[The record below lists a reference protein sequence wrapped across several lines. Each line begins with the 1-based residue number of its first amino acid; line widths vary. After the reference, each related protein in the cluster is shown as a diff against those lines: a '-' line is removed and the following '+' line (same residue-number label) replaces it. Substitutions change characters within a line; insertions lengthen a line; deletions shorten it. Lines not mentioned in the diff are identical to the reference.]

1 MPAIF
6 ISHSSLDPKE
16 ADDIKSS
23 LARLGFERIFLDFD
37 KATGIDAG
45 ENWEKRL
52 YEELSRCHAVILVL
66 TPNWMASKWCFA
78 ELTQARALGKV
89 ILPII
94 CKPLGERFVL
104 PDIQA
109 VDLVDWS
116 KGGPERL
123 EQRLRAITNELARGF
138 PLDPNR
144 PPYPGINA
152 FEREDAAIYFGRDD
166 ETRAVIERLD
176 ARRTQ
181 GGARMLVIIGA
192 SGAGKSSLLKAGV
205 APQLARR
212 RGDWI
217 VLPTIRPEQS
227 PLEAFAKAIVQ
238 HLGKPDAWRDWL
250 ERLRSA
256 SAMDDIAEL
265 LKDVRVGEAR
275 GATALLP
282 IDQFEEL
289 FTVSSPDE
297 RARFLSVLAGA
308 LDPLRR
314 LPFMV
319 LATARSDVLEGLI
332 EVGNLAHVHETFPL
346 APMALD
352 RVPRLVE
359 GPAAVAGIAVEKGLA
374 DRIARDV
381 ESSEALPLLA
391 QALALLQRSGSSEKR
406 LTIAEYV
413 ALGDAE
419 RGLNPISNS
428 VRLAADRALAGLRP
442 ASTETELA
450 ALRDSFVPHLVR
462 VRLDDSMR
470 VRQPARVADLPPAAR
485 RLIEALVAARLL
497 TTRDG
502 GIEVAHEALFKA
514 WPRLDQWL
522 TDENDFLTDLE
533 RIRAAHDVWS
543 QATAEQKSGA
553 LLHGL
558 QLSRARQ
565 WLTDHPRRFAG
576 HDMEALRA
584 FISASAQAKEAEL
597 RSEEQ
602 RLARERRNLRRA
614 RWALAAFFLAVT
626 AALGGTLWQ
635 VYQTSKREAAVFAS
649 QAEIAYRA
657 RYCDRALRM
666 GVAGLPPPRG
676 GSILHFVSRELE
688 DALSRHASARDCG
701 FRIALKGHEDAVSS
715 AAFSPDGSRVVTA
728 SPDKT
733 ARLWDGKTGALVA
746 TLAGHEGDVQS
757 AAFSPDG
764 SRVVTASLDKT
775 ARLWDGKTGEP
786 LATLAG
792 HEDRVWSAAFSPDG
806 SRVVTASCGQDRA
819 AVGRQ
824 DRQAARRPLAGHEG
838 VVWSAAFSPDG
849 SRVVTAVQDKT
860 ARLWDADTGE
870 PLANRSRATRHV
882 SERGVQPGRRAR
894 RHRLSCDKTARLWD
908 AATGEPLGDR
918 SRAHE
923 GDVMSAA
930 FSPDGRRVVTAC
942 EDKTARVWDADT
954 GKPLATAHGA
964 SRVTCT

>member
-1 MPAIF
+1 
-6 ISHSSLDPKE
+6 
-16 ADDIKSS
+16 
-23 LARLGFERIFLDFD
+23 
-37 KATGIDAG
+37 
-45 ENWEKRL
+45 
-52 YEELSRCHAVILVL
+52 
-66 TPNWMASKWCFA
+66 
-78 ELTQARALGKV
+78 
-89 ILPII
+89 
-94 CKPLGERFVL
+94 
-104 PDIQA
+104 
-109 VDLVDWS
+109 
-116 KGGPERL
+116 
-123 EQRLRAITNELARGF
+123 
-138 PLDPNR
+138 
-144 PPYPGINA
+144 
-152 FEREDAAIYFGRDD
+152 
-166 ETRAVIERLD
+166 
-176 ARRTQ
+176 
-181 GGARMLVIIGA
+181 MLVIIGA

-553 LLHGL
+553 LLH
-558 QLSRARQ
+558 
-565 WLTDHPRRFAG
+565 
-576 HDMEALRA
+576 
-584 FISASAQAKEAEL
+584 AS
-597 RSEEQ
+597 SYP
-602 RLARERRNLRRA
+602 
-614 RWALAAFFLAVT
+614 V
-626 AALGGTLWQ
+626 
-635 VYQTSKREAAVFAS
+635 
-649 QAEIAYRA
+649 
-657 RYCDRALRM
+657 
-666 GVAGLPPPRG
+666 
-676 GSILHFVSRELE
+676 
-688 DALSRHASARDCG
+688 
-701 FRIALKGHEDAVSS
+701 
-715 AAFSPDGSRVVTA
+715 RVN
-728 SPDKT
+728 
-733 ARLWDGKTGALVA
+733 G
-746 TLAGHEGDVQS
+746 
-757 AAFSPDG
+757 
-764 SRVVTASLDKT
+764 
-775 ARLWDGKTGEP
+775 
-786 LATLAG
+786 
-792 HEDRVWSAAFSPDG
+792 
-806 SRVVTASCGQDRA
+806 
-819 AVGRQ
+819 
-824 DRQAARRPLAGHEG
+824 
-838 VVWSAAFSPDG
+838 
-849 SRVVTAVQDKT
+849 
-860 ARLWDADTGE
+860 
-870 PLANRSRATRHV
+870 
-882 SERGVQPGRRAR
+882 
-894 RHRLSCDKTARLWD
+894 
-908 AATGEPLGDR
+908 
-918 SRAHE
+918 
-923 GDVMSAA
+923 
-930 FSPDGRRVVTAC
+930 
-942 EDKTARVWDADT
+942 
-954 GKPLATAHGA
+954 
-964 SRVTCT
+964 